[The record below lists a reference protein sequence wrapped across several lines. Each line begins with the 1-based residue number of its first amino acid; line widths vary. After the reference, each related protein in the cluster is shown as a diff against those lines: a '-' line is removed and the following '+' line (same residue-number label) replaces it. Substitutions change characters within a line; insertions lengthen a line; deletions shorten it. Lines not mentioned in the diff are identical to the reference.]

1 MAISDLI
8 NVVLTIHCWSFQ
20 LLTDFADEIMVPIS
34 YYLIYVTYTI
44 SEYLTVLLSIHRST
58 IVSHPTIAIDY
69 FTKSKVKI
77 YIGCVYVFSILMNI
91 TRLFEYNWDNSS
103 GDRIKVYRTEMGCGS
118 IYEIMYMVVICTVF
132 KLAIPSTI
140 MVFTYIQLIRKVG
153 NCFRIISSNIG
164 FIYIDK
170 KPPKKA
176 IKHPV
181 S

>member
-1 MAISDLI
+1 
-8 NVVLTIHCWSFQ
+8 
-20 LLTDFADEIMVPIS
+20 MVPIS

-153 NCFRIISSNIG
+153 NCFRIISSNLG
-164 FIYIDK
+164 FILYIK
-170 KPPKKA
+170 NHPKKQQN
-176 IKHPV
+176 ILLHSSMVTPDIMV
-181 S
+181 

>member
-1 MAISDLI
+1 MIFCLLIDLAISDLI

-20 LLTDFADEIMVPIS
+20 LLTDFADAIMVPIS

-58 IVSHPTIAIDY
+58 IVSHPAIAIDY

-77 YIGCVYVFSILMNI
+77 YIGCIYVFSILMNL

-103 GDRIKVYRTEMGCGS
+103 GDGIKVYRTEMGCGS
-118 IYEIMYMVVICTVF
+118 IYQITYMVVICTVF

-140 MVFTYIQLIRKVG
+140 MVFTYIQLLRKVD
-153 NCFRIISSNIG
+153 NCFK
-164 FIYIDK
+164 DK
-170 KPPKKA
+170 K
-176 IKHPV
+176 IICCIL
-181 S
+181 

>member
-1 MAISDLI
+1 MIYCLLIDLAISDLI

-20 LLTDFADEIMVPIS
+20 ILTGFADEIMVPIS

-77 YIGCVYVFSILMNI
+77 YIGCIYVFSILICI

-103 GDRIKVYRTEMGCGS
+103 GDGIKVYRTEMGCS
-118 IYEIMYMVVICTVF
+118 STYEIMYMVVICTVF

-140 MVFTYIQLIRKVG
+140 MVFTYIQLLRKVG
-153 NCFRIISSNIG
+153 NCFRIISSNFG
-164 FIYIDK
+164 FIL
-170 KPPKKA
+170 
-176 IKHPV
+176 
-181 S
+181 